1 MALFDFH
8 SHILPGIDDG
18 SASVEESL
26 ALLEESKRQGVD
38 GLAATPHFYVEQMAP
53 EQFLKKRQLAYEKL
67 KLHQKGEWPSILLG
81 AEVPYY
87 DGISRSEEILKLRL
101 EGTKVLLIEMPYRP
115 WTQRICEE
123 LFILNSRKEV
133 IVLLAHIERYL
144 SFQKTETLAQMR
156 QQNILFQANGSFFLK
171 RQTRKKACKMLQNG
185 LIDVLGSDC
194 HNGKDRRP
202 NLKEAQSVIIQMLGQ
217 NGLERL
223 FAQEK
228 RLFKP

>member
-1 MALFDFH
+1 M
-8 SHILPGIDDG
+8 
-18 SASVEESL
+18 
-26 ALLEESKRQGVD
+26 
-38 GLAATPHFYVEQMAP
+38 
-53 EQFLKKRQLAYEKL
+53 
-67 KLHQKGEWPSILLG
+67 
-81 AEVPYY
+81 
-87 DGISRSEEILKLRL
+87 
-101 EGTKVLLIEMPYRP
+101 
-115 WTQRICEE
+115 
-123 LFILNSRKEV
+123 
-133 IVLLAHIERYL
+133 LLAHIERYL

-194 HNGKDRRP
+194 HNRKDRRP

-228 RLFKP
+228 RLFKL